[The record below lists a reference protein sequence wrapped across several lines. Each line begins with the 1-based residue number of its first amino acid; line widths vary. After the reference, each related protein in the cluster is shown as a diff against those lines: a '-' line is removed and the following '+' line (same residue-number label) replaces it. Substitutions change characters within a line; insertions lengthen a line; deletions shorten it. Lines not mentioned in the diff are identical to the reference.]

1 MIKVSKYDTN
11 FQKGVGK
18 MKIKSKTVSLLWK
31 TPVSEDMPFY
41 EAFIEYWERCDSC
54 QNLCGYLLF
63 LDFRYD
69 SYLKAVKKGGWTDS
83 FEEYVEAQR

>member
-1 MIKVSKYDTN
+1 
-11 FQKGVGK
+11 

-41 EAFIEYWERCDSC
+41 EAFIEYWARCDSC
-54 QNLCGYLLF
+54 HNLGGYLLF
-63 LDFRYD
+63 LDLRYD